1 MRSVYV
7 GRARHLLLLC
17 LLGLLGATALSSA
30 APDRADSATPPTIVA
45 AGASDVTDSRAT
57 IGVALGPRD
66 DHTRVR
72 AEYGTTDA
80 YGETTPETQVPPG
93 DDVVAVYR
101 LLNRLEPGT
110 QYHFR
115 WILSNDAGEIV
126 GPDQVFGTGG
136 AGKTADAGP
145 ATQGVFVSVAAASGK
160 VRVRP
165 AGRHRFKAL
174 SGSRG
179 VAVGSIIDA
188 RRGKVRLTSALPG
201 GATQAAVFH
210 GGRFEVRQ
218 TAVDGR
224 VDVHL
229 RGGSFKR
236 CNTARSSIVADAKRR
251 KRRIR
256 RLWGDDSSGLYST
269 YGLNSVATV
278 RGTRWLTVDRCDGTL
293 TRVTKG
299 AVEVRNRRTGKT
311 KLVKAG
317 KSHLVRRGR

>member
-1 MRSVYV
+1 M
-7 GRARHLLLLC
+7 LC
-17 LLGLLGATALSSA
+17 LLGLLAATAFSSA

-45 AGASDVTDSRAT
+45 GGAAEVSDTRAT

-72 AEYGTTDA
+72 AEWGPTTA
-80 YGETTPETQVPPG
+80 YGERTPETQVPPG

-101 LLNRLEPGT
+101 QLKNLEPGT
-110 QYHFR
+110 QYHYR
-115 WILSNDAGEIV
+115 WILSNGAGEVV
-126 GPDQVFGTGG
+126 GPDQVFGTG
-136 AGKTADAGP
+136 AEGKAADPGP
-145 ATQGVFVSVAAASGK
+145 ATQGVFVSIAAASGK
-160 VRVRP
+160 VRVRR
-165 AGRHRFKAL
+165 AGRHRFKPL
-174 SGSRG
+174 TGSRG

-188 RRGKVRLTSALPG
+188 RRGKVRLTSALPN
-201 GATQAAVFH
+201 GATQAAIFH

-218 TAVDGR
+218 SAIDGR

-229 RGGSFKR
+229 RGGSFARR
-236 CNTARSSIVADAKRR
+236 CKARASIVADARRR
-251 KRRIR
+251 KRRVR
-256 RLWGDDSSGLYST
+256 RLWARDSSGLYST

-299 AVEVRNRRTGKT
+299 AVVVRNRRTGKT
-311 KLVKAG
+311 KLVRAG